1 MDSLP
6 QLNGSSRRRT
16 AWSKRERHYPVPT
29 SSSKTF
35 ALPRRSPVL
44 RQEQITVVRERAKH
58 RLHSTEILPCSV
70 PRVPL
75 ERPGRGHW
83 LASRRSPSSSC
94 RRCATVRCVVR
105 AVLLLKGRDIEHH
118 QRLRI
123 SRRSIGVPRGLCGG
137 LVRCSPARRSS
148 RPHAIAATL

>member
-16 AWSKRERHYPVPT
+16 AWSKREKHYPVPT

-58 RLHSTEILPCSV
+58 RIHSTEILPCSV

-75 ERPGRGHW
+75 ERPGRASSASAHSSPIHW
-83 LASRRSPSSSC
+83 CTPRPMRGAGPVFT
-94 RRCATVRCVVR
+94 CAQELQVRLHEIPQELPLDANR
-105 AVLLLKGRDIEHH
+105 TAYFSGRWHLL
-118 QRLRI
+118 
-123 SRRSIGVPRGLCGG
+123 
-137 LVRCSPARRSS
+137 
-148 RPHAIAATL
+148 